1 MEDVESYPCE
11 NNCMILVNKAI
22 KNEWHIIPGAE
33 ATQLLFWFTLS
44 NKTAIIIYA
53 YYALELWLV

>member
-11 NNCMILVNKAI
+11 NKAI

-33 ATQLLFWFTLS
+33 ATQLLFWVTLS